1 MKTATKITL
10 SIIGIIA
17 VLTIVFFI
25 VPVNG
30 YKEWKRRIKELN
42 SDMQDAKVNDG
53 YARFCYEYWLDKF
66 ASSPITP
73 SNDLTYDGNVLPE
86 VVVTPQA

>member
-17 VLTIVFFI
+17 VLAIVFFI
-25 VPVNG
+25 VPVDG
-30 YKEWKRRIKELN
+30 YKEWKKKVKEIN
-42 SDMQDAKVNDG
+42 SNMLGAKVNEG

-66 ASSPITP
+66 ASSSVTP

-86 VVVTPQA
+86 IVVTPQA